1 MEMVKLDKETYIKT
15 ISEGTREKLYYA
27 TTCANSLYSLFF
39 DLHNELKKQ
48 NAHLY
53 KNLVHNYK
61 RVEKLTEQLTTA
73 LLHLGYTKGTDDEV
87 NEQILAM
94 SDILEVF
101 IKLIID
107 RVASSVT
114 EDFRLVIDLYNKLME
129 MPSHNLIEVSEPDW
143 EELFDNFNIEKETT
157 DEDNRD

>member
-1 MEMVKLDKETYIKT
+1 MVKLDKETYIKT
-15 ISEGTREKLYYA
+15 VSEGTREKLYYA

-39 DLHNELKKQ
+39 DLHNELKNQ
-48 NAHLY
+48 NAHLD

-101 IKLIID
+101 IRLIID

-114 EDFRLVIDLYNKLME
+114 EDFRLVIDLYNKLIE

-143 EELFDNFNIEKETT
+143 EELFDNFNIEKEAT